1 LITHTVQKGDS
12 LWKIS
17 KAYGVS
23 LESLIA
29 ANPQIPN
36 PDKID
41 VGMQVMIPSG
51 GTMPAPGAMPLPT
64 PEATPTP
71 LPTPGGMTAPDEMPG
86 PAGAQEEKGPA
97 TDIFPGGTTT
107 GGMTSAAPMPAP
119 EPMMSTPPAP
129 AYPSVPKWE
138 GLWKYVV
145 KNGDSLF
152 KIAKQVGVTLEQL
165 KAANPQVPNPDKIYP
180 GQVLNIPSS
189 GMKPKSGNPGLSPKE
204 QLTSPMAP
212 MGVSPLSIKEQ
223 VTQPKEMAPMETPIQ
238 APVSPIPAAPMP
250 MPAMPHPFEINANL
264 NFSPHDN
271 KKETN
276 IGYFPHHNQMQQAQA
291 VSPAAT
297 GPVVAKQEAAP
308 MDMHQH
314 LMMYYHMMPHMY
326 YIPVKMK
333 KKHKKC
339 HHKQHKCGC
348 KKQHH
353 HAHAHWAAYHQM
365 MMQHMGMH
373 PKTFYR
379 EED

>member
-17 KAYGVS
+17 KAHGVS
-23 LESLIA
+23 LEALIA

-41 VGMQVMIPSG
+41 VGMKVMIPSG
-51 GTMPAPGAMPLPT
+51 GMMPGPGASTSPPAPTPLPADLPGAGEVPGPAAAQEEKVPASDMMPGGMNVGMPAPG
-64 PEATPTP
+64 
-71 LPTPGGMTAPDEMPG
+71 
-86 PAGAQEEKGPA
+86 
-97 TDIFPGGTTT
+97 
-107 GGMTSAAPMPAP
+107 PAP
-119 EPMMSTPPAP
+119 VMTTPPVAEPAP

-189 GMKPKSGNPGLSPKE
+189 GMKPKSSNPGLSPKE
-204 QLTSPMAP
+204 QMTSPMAPMAP

-223 VTQPKEMAPMETPIQ
+223 LTQPKEMAPMETPIT
-238 APVSPIPAAPMP
+238 APVSPISAPAPMP
-250 MPAMPHPFEINANL
+250 MPSPFEINANI
-264 NFSPHDN
+264 NYAPHDIS
-271 KKETN
+271 KEMN
-276 IGYFPHHNQMQQAQA
+276 IGYFPHHNQTQQQQA

-297 GPVVAKQEAAP
+297 GPVKQKQVASPAEA
-308 MDMHQH
+308 HQH
-314 LMMYYHMMPHMY
+314 MMYYHMMPHMY

-333 KKHKKC
+333 KKHTKC
-339 HHKQHKCGC
+339 GHKHHKCGC
-348 KKQHH
+348 KKHH
-353 HAHAHWAAYHQM
+353 HHMHAHWAAYHQM
-365 MMQHMGMH
+365 MMQHMSMQ

>member
-1 LITHTVQKGDS
+1 MITHTVQKGDS

-17 KAYGVS
+17 KAHGIS
-23 LESLIA
+23 LEALIA

-36 PDKID
+36 PDKLD

-51 GTMPAPGAMPLPT
+51 GQVPGTGASLPMADANPAPTTLPAQMPDMGMG
-64 PEATPTP
+64 EAPVP
-71 LPTPGGMTAPDEMPG
+71 S
-86 PAGAQEEKGPA
+86 GAQEEKAPA
-97 TDIFPGGTTT
+97 SGMMPGGMDV
-107 GGMTSAAPMPAP
+107 GMTSPAPAPMPG
-119 EPMMSTPPAP
+119 MSTPPMNEP

-204 QLTSPMAP
+204 QMTSPMPMAP
-212 MGVSPLSIKEQ
+212 MAPTGVSPLSIKEQ
-223 VTQPKEMAPMETPIQ
+223 LTQPKEMAPMETPIT
-238 APVSPIPAAPMP
+238 APVSPMAPMP
-250 MPAMPHPFEINANL
+250 SPFEINANI
-264 NFSPHDN
+264 NYAPHDN
-271 KKETN
+271 VKETN
-276 IGYFPHHNQMQQAQA
+276 IGYFPHHNQTQQQQA

-297 GPVVAKQEAAP
+297 GPVKAKQVASPAEA
-308 MDMHQH
+308 HQH
-314 LMMYYHMMPHMY
+314 MMYYHMMPHMY

-339 HHKQHKCGC
+339 CHKHHKCGC
-348 KKQHH
+348 KKHH
-353 HAHAHWAAYHQM
+353 HHMHAHWAAYHQM
-365 MMQHMGMH
+365 MMQHMSMA

>member
-1 LITHTVQKGDS
+1 LITHNVQKGDS

-51 GTMPAPGAMPLPT
+51 GTMPAPGVMPLPT
-64 PEATPTP
+64 PEAAPAPVPAT
-71 LPTPGGMTAPDEMPG
+71 LPAPEGLSG
-86 PAGAQEEKGPA
+86 PAGAQEEKSPA
-97 TDIFPGGTTT
+97 TDILPSGETT
-107 GGMTSAAPMPAP
+107 GMAAPAPAP
-119 EPMMSTPPAP
+119 EPVWTTPPMTAP

-189 GMKPKSGNPGLSPKE
+189 GMKPKTGNPGLSPKE
-204 QLTSPMAP
+204 QMTAPIAP

-223 VTQPKEMAPMETPIQ
+223 LTQPKEMAPMETPIQ
-238 APVSPIPAAPMP
+238 APVSPIQAAPLP
-250 MPAMPHPFEINANL
+250 MPAMPMPHPFEINANL
-264 NFSPHDN
+264 NFAPHKDVT
-271 KKETN
+271 KETN

-297 GPVVAKQEAAP
+297 GPVSAKQEASPAE
-308 MDMHQH
+308 MHQH
-314 LMMYYHMMPHMY
+314 MMYYHMMPHMY

-339 HHKQHKCGC
+339 HKHHHKCGC